1 MEALDPRAGS
11 GPGSARTAS
20 PGGFGIGCQRAL
32 SPDGE
37 RAGCLGLPRP
47 VEGKAGGRAPVC
59 PLGCL
64 CVPGRAPVLS
74 PGASRLPASPA
85 RNGPRGGP
93 RRPAGVGPF
102 LRLSAPGPR
111 RQNFAL
117 MLAAAGPVKLKPALC
132 PQVVRV
138 CAGQKGP
145 GRLGN
150 LCLARARGGPD
161 PGRQGAIGPS
171 CRTPILRLFLISP
184 RRFGAV
190 LDCRGGQEGRLVYK
204 GFLSG
209 VEMVPTGGRFPC

>member
-20 PGGFGIGCQRAL
+20 PGGFSIGCQRAL

-37 RAGCLGLPRP
+37 RAGCLSLPRP

-59 PLGCL
+59 PPGCL
-64 CVPGRAPVLS
+64 DVPGRAPVLS

-93 RRPAGVGPF
+93 RRRVGVGPF
-102 LRLSAPGPR
+102 PRLSAPGSR
-111 RQNFAL
+111 RQNFPL

-150 LCLARARGGPD
+150 LSLSRARGGPD
-161 PGRQGAIGPS
+161 PGRQGAAGPLLQD
-171 CRTPILRLFLISP
+171 PHPAAFPDISETF
-184 RRFGAV
+184 RR
-190 LDCRGGQEGRLVYK
+190 C
-204 GFLSG
+204 
-209 VEMVPTGGRFPC
+209 P